1 MKSIGLSIA
10 IISFITVLLAMQAGK
25 KQTNTMYPE
34 LIKNCETIAAEFDQI
49 PAERKEELAQVTA
62 YIQQRLADSGTCQL
76 VYICTHNSRRSH
88 FGQLWGQAAAH
99 YYGIQG
105 VVTYSGGTEATA
117 FNPRAV
123 AAAQRAGFKIE
134 QQSEGKN
141 PTYRVNLGEGME
153 TLTLF
158 SKRYDDAANP
168 QKGFGA
174 ILVCSDADEACP
186 IVRGAEKR
194 FAIPYDDPKA
204 FDNTPQ
210 ETQKYDERCRQ
221 IAREVLYVFSQV
233 KK

>member
-10 IISFITVLLAMQAGK
+10 ITLFITLILAMQAGK
-25 KQTNTMYPE
+25 KQKTTMYTE
-34 LIKNCETIAAEFDQI
+34 LIKNCDSLVTKFDQI
-49 PAERKEELAQVTA
+49 PAERKEELAEVTA
-62 YIQQRLADSGTCQL
+62 YIKQRLADSGSCQL

-88 FGQLWGQAAAH
+88 FGQLWGQVAAH
-99 YYGIQG
+99 YYSIPG
-105 VVTYSGGTEATA
+105 VTTYSGGTEATA

-123 AAAQRAGFKIE
+123 AATQRAGFKVE
-134 QQSEGKN
+134 KQNEDKN
-141 PTYRVNLGEGME
+141 PLYTVSLGEGMDA
-153 TLTLF
+153 LTLF

-210 ETQKYDERCRQ
+210 ESQKYDERSRQ
-221 IAREVLYVFSQV
+221 IATEVLYVFSKV
-233 KK
+233 K

>member
-10 IISFITVLLAMQAGK
+10 ITLFITIILAMQAGK
-25 KQTNTMYPE
+25 KHTTDMYPE
-34 LIKNCETIAAEFDQI
+34 LIKNCETITAEFDQI
-49 PAERKEELAQVTA
+49 PAGRKEELAEVSA
-62 YIQQRLADSGTCQL
+62 YIKQRLADSGTCQL

-88 FGQLWGQAAAH
+88 FGQLWGQVAAH
-99 YYGIQG
+99 YYGIRG

-123 AAAQRAGFKIE
+123 AAAQRAGFRIE
-134 QQSEGKN
+134 KQNDDKN
-141 PTYRVNLGEGME
+141 PVYKVTIGEEME
-153 TLTLF
+153 PLTLF

-210 ETQKYDERCRQ
+210 ETEKYDERSHQ

-233 KK
+233 K